1 MTKEHNHPKSPK
13 HNTKKFKTTKKN
25 KIMEEEQ
32 NLTTEIVVEN
42 EKQPKKVVK
51 SSTNATLSNVEQKN
65 VSKEANS
72 YDILMRAIELN
83 VDLDAFEKLVNL
95 VEKVQ
100 IDKAKREFYEA
111 FAKFQS
117 QVPPILKLSEVN
129 MGAGRPR
136 YNYASLYDI
145 ISKIQKPLGEAN
157 LSFRW
162 EILNNN
168 DIIEVTCILSHS
180 GGYELQT
187 SIQAGKDATPGKSN
201 VQAIA
206 STITYLKRYTLV
218 SLLGIGTAD
227 PDDDAQATVNFDKK
241 KDIEGKDKII
251 EQIKNELKNC
261 KDEDGVKRIWSK
273 YQKYSSDKDILQVF
287 TDWRKTQTNEKI
299 NKTNNIK
306 IQKGEL
312 ENGDLQL

>member
-1 MTKEHNHPKSPK
+1 
-13 HNTKKFKTTKKN
+13 
-25 KIMEEEQ
+25 MENNE

-117 QVPPILKLSEVN
+117 QVPPILKSSEVN

-162 EILNNN
+162 EISNNN

-227 PDDDAQATVNFDKK
+227 PDDDAVSTIPENQKFVDKK
-241 KDIEGKDKII
+241 EDKSDLLAEIKDKLDHC
-251 EQIKNELKNC
+251 N
-261 KDEDGVKRIWSK
+261 DEETVKKIWSK
-273 YQKYSSDKDILQVF
+273 YQKYSNDADVLNLF
-287 TDWRKTQTNEKI
+287 TAWRKDQAKKI
-299 NKTNNIK
+299 EDTKKVEQKVRTTKTIDRK
-306 IQKGEL
+306 EDDSD
-312 ENGDLQL
+312 ELQL

>member
-1 MTKEHNHPKSPK
+1 METENQISIVDS
-13 HNTKKFKTTKKN
+13 KN
-25 KIMEEEQ
+25 AI
-32 NLTTEIVVEN
+32 
-42 EKQPKKVVK
+42 KQ
-51 SSTNATLSNVEQKN
+51 QKN
-65 VSKEANS
+65 STKVGEINAL
-72 YDILMRAIELN
+72 YLIDRAIEN
-83 VDLDAFEKLVNL
+83 NIDIEKFEKLISL
-95 VEKVQ
+95 AQMLERE
-100 IDKAKREFYEA
+100 KAKRDFYES
-111 FAKFQS
+111 FSKFQS
-117 QVPPILKLSEVN
+117 SIPTIFKNSEVN
-129 MGAGRPR
+129 MGYGKPK
-136 YNYASLYDI
+136 YNYATLSDI
-145 ISKIQKPLGEAN
+145 ITNIQKPLGEAN

-162 EILNNN
+162 EISNNN

-227 PDDDAQATVNFDKK
+227 PDDDAQSTINVDKK
-241 KDIEGKDKII
+241 QEIDGKDKII

>member
-1 MTKEHNHPKSPK
+1 
-13 HNTKKFKTTKKN
+13 
-25 KIMEEEQ
+25 MENNE

-42 EKQPKKVVK
+42 EKNQQPKKVVK
-51 SSTNATLSNVEQKN
+51 SSENTTVEKFNRKNDDLS
-65 VSKEANS
+65 S

-117 QVPPILKLSEVN
+117 QVPPILKTSEVN

-145 ISKIQKPLGEAN
+145 ISKIQKPLGDN
-157 LSFRW
+157 HLSYRW
-162 EILNNN
+162 DVKN
-168 DIIEVTCILSHS
+168 DDVMIEVTCILSHK

-227 PDDDAQATVNFDKK
+227 PDDDAQATVNVDKK
-241 KDIEGKDKII
+241 QDIEGKDKII
-251 EQIKNELKNC
+251 EQIKAELKGC

-273 YQKYSSDKDILQVF
+273 YQKYSSDKEILQVF
-287 TDWRKTQTNEKI
+287 TDWRKNQTNEKI
-299 NKTNNIK
+299 NKTNNNIK
-306 IQKGEL
+306 LEKGVEDGEL
-312 ENGDLQL
+312 QL

>member
-1 MTKEHNHPKSPK
+1 
-13 HNTKKFKTTKKN
+13 
-25 KIMEEEQ
+25 MENNE

-117 QVPPILKLSEVN
+117 QVPPILKSSEVN

-145 ISKIQKPLGEAN
+145 ISKIQKPLGDNN

-162 EILNNN
+162 EISNNN

-227 PDDDAQATVNFDKK
+227 PDDDAVSTIPDNQKIIDKK
-241 KDIEGKDKII
+241 EDKSDLLAEIKDK
-251 EQIKNELKNC
+251 LDHC
-261 KDEDGVKRIWSK
+261 TDEETVKKIWSK
-273 YQKYSSDKDILQVF
+273 YQKYSNDADVLNLF
-287 TDWRKTQTNEKI
+287 TEWRKKQAKKVEDAKKVEQKVRTT
-299 NKTNNIK
+299 KTIDRK
-306 IQKGEL
+306 EDDSD
-312 ENGDLQL
+312 ELQL

>member
-1 MTKEHNHPKSPK
+1 
-13 HNTKKFKTTKKN
+13 
-25 KIMEEEQ
+25 MENNE

-117 QVPPILKLSEVN
+117 QVPPILKSSEVN

-162 EILNNN
+162 EISNNN
-168 DIIEVTCILSHS
+168 DIITVTCILSHS

-187 SIQAGKDATPGKSN
+187 SIQAQKDATPGKSN

-227 PDDDAQATVNFDKK
+227 PDDDAVSTILENQKIVDKK
-241 KDIEGKDKII
+241 EDKSDLLAEIKDKLDHC
-251 EQIKNELKNC
+251 E
-261 KDEDGVKRIWSK
+261 DEETVKKIWSK
-273 YQKYSSDKDILQVF
+273 YQKYSNDADVLNLF
-287 TDWRKTQTNEKI
+287 TEWRKKQAKKVEDAKKVEQKVRTSKI
-299 NKTNNIK
+299 IDRK
-306 IQKGEL
+306 EDDSD
-312 ENGDLQL
+312 ELQL

>member
-1 MTKEHNHPKSPK
+1 MGTNEQKLE
-13 HNTKKFKTTKKN
+13 
-25 KIMEEEQ
+25 KIDIIEDKVD
-32 NLTTEIVVEN
+32 IVEK
-42 EKQPKKVVK
+42 KQPKKVVK

-117 QVPPILKLSEVN
+117 QVPPILKSSEVN

-145 ISKIQKPLGEAN
+145 ISKIQKPLGDN
-157 LSFRW
+157 HLSYRW
-162 EILNNN
+162 DVKN
-168 DIIEVTCILSHS
+168 DDVMIEVTCILSHK

-187 SIQAGKDATPGKSN
+187 SIAAPRDSSPGKST

-206 STITYLKRYTLV
+206 STITYLKRYTLI

-227 PDDDAQATVNFDKK
+227 PDDDAVSTIPDNQKIIDKK
-241 KDIEGKDKII
+241 EDKSDLLAEIKDKLDHC
-251 EQIKNELKNC
+251 N
-261 KDEDGVKRIWSK
+261 DEETVKKIWSK
-273 YQKYSSDKDILQVF
+273 YQKYSNDAEILNLF
-287 TDWRKTQTNEKI
+287 RDWRKK
-299 NKTNNIK
+299 
-306 IQKGEL
+306 QKELKKDVEQNL
-312 ENGDLQL
+312 ENKNNKKEVENGTLSL

>member
-1 MTKEHNHPKSPK
+1 
-13 HNTKKFKTTKKN
+13 
-25 KIMEEEQ
+25 MENNE

-42 EKQPKKVVK
+42 EKNQQPKKVVK
-51 SSTNATLSNVEQKN
+51 SSENTTVEKFNRKNDDLS
-65 VSKEANS
+65 S

-117 QVPPILKLSEVN
+117 QVPPILKTSEVN

-145 ISKIQKPLGEAN
+145 ISKIQKPLGDN
-157 LSFRW
+157 HLSYRW
-162 EILNNN
+162 DVKN
-168 DIIEVTCILSHS
+168 DDVMIEVTCILSHA

-227 PDDDAQATVNFDKK
+227 PDDDAVSTIPENQKIVDKK
-241 KDIEGKDKII
+241 EDKSDLLAEIKDKLDHC
-251 EQIKNELKNC
+251 E
-261 KDEDGVKRIWSK
+261 DEETVKKIWSK
-273 YQKYSSDKDILQVF
+273 YQKYSTDADVLNLF
-287 TDWRKTQTNEKI
+287 TEWRKNQSKKVEDAKKVEQKVRTP
-299 NKTNNIK
+299 KTIDRK
-306 IQKGEL
+306 EDDSD
-312 ENGDLQL
+312 ELQL

>member
-1 MTKEHNHPKSPK
+1 
-13 HNTKKFKTTKKN
+13 
-25 KIMEEEQ
+25 MENNE

-117 QVPPILKLSEVN
+117 QVPPILKSSEVN

-145 ISKIQKPLGEAN
+145 ISKIQKPLGDNN

-162 EILNNN
+162 EISNNN
-168 DIIEVTCILSHS
+168 DIITVTCILSHS

-187 SIQAGKDATPGKSN
+187 SIQASKDATPGKSN

-206 STITYLKRYTLV
+206 STITYLKRYTLI

-227 PDDDAQATVNFDKK
+227 PDDDAQSTLNIDKK
-241 KDIEGKDKII
+241 QEINDKDKII
-251 EQIKNELKNC
+251 EQIKSELKSC

-287 TDWRKTQTNEKI
+287 TDWRKNQTNQKI

>member
-1 MTKEHNHPKSPK
+1 METEEKNQISVVDSKNAIKQQKP
-13 HNTKKFKTTKKN
+13 TTKVG
-25 KIMEEEQ
+25 
-32 NLTTEIVVEN
+32 EI
-42 EKQPKKVVK
+42 
-51 SSTNATLSNVEQKN
+51 NAL
-65 VSKEANS
+65 
-72 YDILMRAIELN
+72 YLIDRAIEN
-83 VDLDAFEKLVNL
+83 NIDIEKFEKLISL
-95 VEKVQ
+95 AQMLERE
-100 IDKAKREFYEA
+100 KAKRDFYES
-111 FAKFQS
+111 FSKFQS
-117 QVPPILKLSEVN
+117 SIPTIFKNSEVN
-129 MGAGRPR
+129 MGYGKPK
-136 YNYASLYDI
+136 YNYATLSDI
-145 ISKIQKPLGEAN
+145 ITAIQKPLGEAN

-162 EILNNN
+162 EISNNN

-201 VQAIA
+201 VQAIV
-206 STITYLKRYTLV
+206 STITYLKRCTLV

-227 PDDDAQATVNFDKK
+227 PDDDAQATINIDKK

-287 TDWRKTQTNEKI
+287 TGWRKTQTNEKI
-299 NKTNNIK
+299 NKTNNNIK
-306 IQKGEL
+306 IQKGDL